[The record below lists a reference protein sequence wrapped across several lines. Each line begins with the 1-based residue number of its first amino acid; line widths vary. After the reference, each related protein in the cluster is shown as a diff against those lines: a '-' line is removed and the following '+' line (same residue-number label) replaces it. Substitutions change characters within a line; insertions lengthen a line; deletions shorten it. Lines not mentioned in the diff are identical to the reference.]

1 MGLLHSLHTVV
12 EIARITVPSF
22 AEAMAGRLERETADA
37 RLRVF
42 GQNVVALTRMRLTV
56 EGREHVPT
64 DRPFVYMSNHQSHLD
79 IPVLYATVPAPTLRM
94 VAKAELFK
102 IPMWRRPLTAADF
115 VEVDRS
121 DRTQALASMRR
132 AEDAIRRGVSIW
144 IAPEGTRSKTG
155 EIGALKKGGF
165 HMAMHTGTP
174 ILPVSIQG
182 TRAALPSGSIF
193 IQPDCPVRVVFGHPI
208 PVEDRS
214 IDELMDEVATF
225 FRTNAAA

>member
-1 MGLLHSLHTVV
+1 MGLLHSLHTVYEV
-12 EIARITVPSF
+12 ARITVPCF
-22 AEAMAGRLERETADA
+22 AEALAGRLERDTADA
-37 RLRVF
+37 RLRAF
-42 GQNVVALTRMRLTV
+42 GQHVVALTRMRLTV

-64 DRPFVYMSNHQSHLD
+64 DRAFVYMSNHQSHLD

-102 IPMWRRPLTAADF
+102 IPMWRRPLVAADF

-121 DRTQALASMRR
+121 DHTQALASMRR
-132 AEDAIRRGVSIW
+132 AEDVIRRGVSIW

-174 ILPVSIQG
+174 IVPVAIQG
-182 TRAALPSGSIF
+182 TRAVLPAGSII
-193 IQPDCPVRVVFGHPI
+193 IQPDCPVRVVFGRPI
-208 PVEDRS
+208 PVADRS
-214 IDELMDEVATF
+214 IDELMDEVAAF
-225 FRTNAAA
+225 FRANAAD